1 MAFRGDLEALVLG
14 ALDGGEA
21 HGYEIAR
28 RIKAISEEALAVG
41 EGLLYPALHGLERDG
56 LVAAEWVSQEGK
68 PNRKVYRLTE
78 AGRGSL
84 AKKRREWQRF
94 SAAVSAVLRPD
105 LSFLEAS
112 GA

>member
-14 ALDGGEA
+14 VLDDGAA

-28 RIKAISEEALAVG
+28 RIKATSEEALAVG
-41 EGLLYPALHGLERDG
+41 EGLLYPALHALERDDYV
-56 LVAAEWVSQEGK
+56 VADWVPQEGK

-78 AGRGSL
+78 TGRGKL
-84 AKKRREWQRF
+84 AKKRKEWLRF
-94 SAAVSAVLRPD
+94 SAGVAAVLRP
-105 LSFLEAS
+105 EAS

>member
-1 MAFRGDLEALVLG
+1 MALG
-14 ALDGGEA
+14 ALDGGPA

-28 RIKAISEEALAVG
+28 RIKATSEEALSVG
-41 EGLLYPALHGLERDG
+41 EGLLYPALHGLEREG
-56 LVAAEWVSQEGK
+56 FIAAEWVPQEGK

-78 AGRGSL
+78 SGRGAL

-94 SAAVSAVLRPD
+94 AAGVAAVLRP
-105 LSFLEAS
+105 EAS

>member
-1 MAFRGDLEALVLG
+1 MAFKGDLEALVLG
-14 ALDGGEA
+14 ALDDGAA

-28 RIKAISEEALAVG
+28 RIKRVSEEALAVG

-56 LVAAEWVSQEGK
+56 MVAAEWVPQEGK
-68 PNRKVYRLTE
+68 PNRKVYRLTD
-78 AGRGSL
+78 AGRGAL

-94 SAAVSAVLRPD
+94 SAGITAVLRP
-105 LSFLEAS
+105 EAS

>member
-1 MAFRGDLEALVLG
+1 MEALALG
-14 ALDGGEA
+14 ALDAGPA

-28 RIKAISEEALAVG
+28 RIKATSDAALAVG

-56 LVAAEWVSQEGK
+56 FVEAEWMPQEGK

-78 AGRGSL
+78 SGRGAL

-94 SAAVSAVLRPD
+94 AAGVAAVLRP
-105 LSFLEAS
+105 EAS

>member
-1 MAFRGDLEALVLG
+1 MLG
-14 ALDGGEA
+14 ALDGSEA

-28 RIKAISEEALAVG
+28 RIKSTSEEALAVG
-41 EGLLYPALHGLERDG
+41 EGLLYPALHALERDG
-56 LVAAEWVSQEGK
+56 YVVAEWVPQEGK

-84 AKKRREWQRF
+84 AKKRKEWLRF
-94 SAAVSAVLRPD
+94 SAGVAAVLRP
-105 LSFLEAS
+105 EAS